1 MIRRPGSIVALLTA
15 LNFLNYID
23 RLILD
28 AVLPSVKADLGL
40 SNFQS
45 GLLATIFLLGYFVTA
60 PIFGALAERYPR
72 RHLIAFG
79 ILMWSVATIATGL
92 VHSLTGSE

>member
-23 RLILD
+23 RLVLS
-28 AVLPSVKADLGL
+28 AVLPSVQAELQL
-40 SNFQS
+40 TNFQS
-45 GLLATIFLLGYFVTA
+45 GLLATIFLLGYFITA

-72 RHLIAFG
+72 KNLIALG
-79 ILMWSVATIATGL
+79 ILIWSVAT
-92 VHSLTGSE
+92 